1 MMRVTF
7 LVLLVALFA
16 VSASAAV
23 IGKEV
28 NYSSGTTTM
37 KGYIATDDSIRG
49 KRPGVLV
56 VHEWWGHNAY
66 ARKRAEML
74 AQLGFTALAVDMY
87 GGGKTADHP
96 KDAGAFSSAVMK
108 NLPEA
113 RARFEAALKLLKQ
126 QPSVDADKTAAIG
139 YCFGGAVVLEMARQ
153 GVDLDAVASFHGSL
167 KASHRAAPGTI
178 KVKKILVANGA
189 SDKFIKPADIAGLT
203 EELATN
209 GVPFQFLNLE
219 GAVHSFTNP
228 GADKFGQ
235 KFSLPLKYNAK
246 ADHKSW
252 SEMRRMFA
260 EVFK

>member
-1 MMRVTF
+1 MMRFIVFF
-7 LVLLVALFA
+7 LAALLCATG
-16 VSASAAV
+16 ASATV
-23 IGKEV
+23 IGQEV
-28 NYSSGTTTM
+28 SYSSGTTTM
-37 KGYIATDDSIRG
+37 KGYLASDDSIDG

-74 AQLGFTALAVDMY
+74 AKLGFTALAVDMY

-113 RARFEAALKLLKQ
+113 RARFEAALELLRQ
-126 QPSVDADKTAAIG
+126 QPSVDAQKTAAIG

-167 KASHRAAPGTI
+167 KASHRAEPGTI

-189 SDKFIKPADIAGLT
+189 EDKFIKPADIAALT
-203 EELATN
+203 EELAIN
-209 GVPFQFLNLE
+209 GVPFQFVNLA

-228 GADKFGQ
+228 DADKFGQ
-235 KFSLPLKYNAK
+235 KFSLPLGYNAK
-246 ADHKSW
+246 ADQKSW
-252 SEMRRMFA
+252 NEMRRMFA